1 MSYIFITI
9 HRKMSLTPISRE
21 SMRGLKAKIQ
31 EEARIARINSI
42 VDYIYRDAVR
52 IATQIDDSSC
62 LYNLSEHG
70 TPLDFYRE
78 NMEEIISGIKSL
90 FPDCVVEYKTLKT
103 VTARN
108 GRKYDISKNDNSHI
122 SDIRGRPEIGEYIVV
137 DWS

>member
-1 MSYIFITI
+1 MS
-9 HRKMSLTPISRE
+9 HTPISRE

-31 EEARIARINSI
+31 EEDRIARINSI

-52 IATQIDDSSC
+52 IATQMDDSSC

-70 TPLDFYRE
+70 IPFDFYRA
-78 NMEEIISGIKSL
+78 NMAEIIKDLKSL
-90 FPDCVVEYKTLKT
+90 FPDCVVEYNTLKT
-103 VTARN
+103 VIARN

-122 SDIRGRPEIGEYIVV
+122 SDIRGRPTEIGEYIVV

>member
-1 MSYIFITI
+1 MSN
-9 HRKMSLTPISRE
+9 TPISRE

-52 IATQIDDSSC
+52 IATQIDESSC

-78 NMEEIISGIKSL
+78 NMEEIIKDLKSL

-108 GRKYDISKNDNSHI
+108 GKKYDISKIDKDNI
-122 SDIRGRPEIGEYIVV
+122 SDIRGRSTEIGEYIVV